1 MDEQKLSKYINEPFI
16 SFKSLKETEQKKFVI
31 KLKTIKEKNN

>member
-1 MDEQKLSKYINEPFI
+1 MDNHKLSKYINEPFI
-16 SFKSLKETEQKKFVI
+16 SFKSLKEAEKKKFVI